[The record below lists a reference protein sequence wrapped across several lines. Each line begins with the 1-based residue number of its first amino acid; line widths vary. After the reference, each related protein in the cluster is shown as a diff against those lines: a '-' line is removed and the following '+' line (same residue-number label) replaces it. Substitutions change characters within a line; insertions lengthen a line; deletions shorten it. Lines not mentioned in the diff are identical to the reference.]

1 MWDDLKLE
9 IDMCAKCVLEKVR
22 IKPIIGEGNKNADI
36 LFVLDSISEEED
48 NKQKLLAD
56 KNGEYFKKFLEY
68 SKIDIEKCYFT
79 TLTKCSSHGNI
90 IEQESILQ
98 CNEFLIT
105 QIALINPK
113 YIVTVG
119 ERATRS
125 LLENDEK
132 EDIKDLVGKVFDF
145 YGEIKIVPIYDIS
158 YLFKATDKEKWKLIK
173 ILEKL

>member
-9 IDMCAKCVLEKVR
+9 IDMCEKCVLEKIR

-48 NKQKLLAD
+48 NKQKLFDD

-68 SKIDIEKCYFT
+68 SKIDMERCYFT
-79 TLTKCSSHGNI
+79 TLTKCSSHGNLI
-90 IEQESILQ
+90 NEDSILK
-98 CNEFLIT
+98 CHEFLIA

-119 ERATRS
+119 ERPTRF
-125 LLENDEK
+125 LLQNTIK
-132 EDIKDLVGKVFDF
+132 EDIRNLVGQMYDF